1 MRGGEERSTSPQAP
15 PTLARHFHA
24 RTGQTGSPRAG
35 QQERTER
42 HQKLRGL
49 GATRAR
55 LSRAE
60 TGLFGNPPSPAP
72 RPAAERT
79 SARGRKDRPHRRP
92 GGGIPTTFP
101 LNGKGGPAPNANT
114 APTTGRVYPR
124 TRPGRPETSAARGAP
139 AQTEERR
146 AGKEYTRVGA
156 GGGAGRREDRR
167 GEESTAASG
176 TNAPDVPTSHV
187 QSPSRPNPR
196 HGPPGAPSATP
207 PARPQGRRGDHPPQG
222 VFKPPRRDALGTWR
236 GRADARKH
244 GANAH
249 VQKRERERGHGGPEE
264 ETGGGRAAGRPGQPT
279 PPALPPAPSPPT
291 RAPTRR
297 RPSGHGA
304 RGGGEEGQG
313 ESGATDRHRPA
324 RPSHATPTRGAHAGH
339 RHSRPLHSLARSA
352 LARHRPER
360 EACRRVKRTPP
371 HGRSVGRPARARR

>member
-139 AQTEERR
+139 PQTEERR

-264 ETGGGRAAGRPGQPT
+264 ETGGGRAGGRASRPRPPSRLPPVLPRAPRHDADPADTAPEAAGRRVRGRAARPT
-279 PPALPPAPSPPT
+279 DTGPHALRTPRPPEAHT
-291 RAPTRR
+291 RV
-297 RPSGHGA
+297 
-304 RGGGEEGQG
+304 
-313 ESGATDRHRPA
+313 TDTPA
-324 RPSHATPTRGAHAGH
+324 RSTRW
-339 RHSRPLHSLARSA
+339 LAQLSPDTA
-352 LARHRPER
+352 LSGKPVVA
-360 EACRRVKRTPP
+360 
-371 HGRSVGRPARARR
+371 